1 MQGLRRNLLPI
12 LIGVAAV
19 LVSISSVMS
28 IVGHFRGGPG
38 FAFGFGG
45 RGGMMQRGQFGDGG
59 FGMPGWQMYPGQM
72 MPGGQGGYP
81 GQMMPG
87 GQGGYPG
94 MMPGGRQQQPSQ
106 QRPLLGVSG
115 SQEQGGVRVQQ
126 VQPGSAA
133 ERAGVKVGDVI
144 IRADGKDTASIDA
157 LRSALAGVDASKQQ
171 YDLVVKRD
179 GNDQTLKVDAPRQ
192 ARTQPRQPSL
202 APIEPIRP
210 GA

>member
-12 LIGVAAV
+12 LVGVAAV
-19 LVSISSVMS
+19 LVSLASVTV
-28 IVGHFRGGPG
+28 IIDHFRGGPG

-45 RGGMMQRGQFGDGG
+45 RGGMMQRGQFGHGG
-59 FGMPGWQMYPGQM
+59 FGMPGGQMYPGQM
-72 MPGGQGGYP
+72 MPGGRDGYR
-81 GQMMPG
+81 GMMPG

-115 SQEQGGVRVQQ
+115 SEEQGGVRVQQ

-133 ERAGVKVGDVI
+133 ERAGVKIGDVI
-144 IRADGKDTASIDA
+144 IRADGKDTPSIDA
-157 LRSALAGVDASKQQ
+157 LRSAVAAVDTNKQQ

-179 GNDQTLKVDAPRQ
+179 GNEQTLKVDAPRQ
-192 ARTQPRQPSL
+192 ARQQPQ
-202 APIEPIRP
+202 ATARP

>member
-12 LIGVAAV
+12 LVGVAAV
-19 LVSISSVMS
+19 LVSLASVTV
-28 IVGHFRGGPG
+28 IVDHFRGGPG
-38 FAFGFGG
+38 FALGFGG
-45 RGGMMQRGQFGDGG
+45 RGGMMQRGQFGHGQ
-59 FGMPGWQMYPGQM
+59 GMP
-72 MPGGQGGYP
+72 
-81 GQMMPG
+81 
-87 GQGGYPG
+87 GYPG
-94 MMPGGRQQQPSQ
+94 MMPGGRMNPGQMMPGWQGGQGMMPGARQQ

-115 SQEQGGVRVQQ
+115 SEDQGGVRVQQ

-133 ERAGVKVGDVI
+133 ERAGVKTGDLI
-144 IRADGKDTASIDA
+144 LRADGKDTTSVDA
-157 LRSALAGVDASKQQ
+157 LRSAVGGVDASKQQ

-192 ARTQPRQPSL
+192 ARTQPRQPSV

>member
-12 LIGVAAV
+12 LVGVAAV
-19 LVSISSVMS
+19 LVSLASVTV
-28 IVGHFRGGPG
+28 IVDHFRGGPG
-38 FAFGFGG
+38 FALGFGG
-45 RGGMMQRGQFGDGG
+45 RGGMMQRGQFGHGQ
-59 FGMPGWQMYPGQM
+59 GMP
-72 MPGGQGGYP
+72 
-81 GQMMPG
+81 
-87 GQGGYPG
+87 GYPG
-94 MMPGGRQQQPSQ
+94 MMPGARQQ

-115 SQEQGGVRVQQ
+115 SEDQGGVRVQQ

-133 ERAGVKVGDVI
+133 ERAGVKTGDLI
-144 IRADGKDTASIDA
+144 LRADGKDTPSVDA
-157 LRSALAGVDASKQQ
+157 LRSAVGGVDASKQQ

-192 ARTQPRQPSL
+192 ARTQPRQPSV